1 MKNKNKNLLNI
12 ILLLGIFLIL
22 PTGAYA
28 NVGVPL
34 IVITLPSMFLLLIP
48 IILIEAK
55 VISKTLDVNYKKAIL
70 PATYANAASTIV
82 GIPLAWLILL
92 VIQFITGGDGGGG
105 GYDTIWGI
113 LISFTLHGAWL
124 TELDSFIFPL
134 ALLFGLLPAYYISV
148 LMEYGI
154 IKLVGSFKEK
164 SSPLVKKAVINAN
177 RLSYSFLVLICI
189 VVFVIYQI
197 K

>member
-1 MKNKNKNLLNI
+1 MKNKNKNLLNVT
-12 ILLLGIFLIL
+12 LLLGIFLIL

-28 NVGVPL
+28 NVGVPM

-55 VISKTLDVNYKKAIL
+55 VISKTLDINYKKAIP
-70 PATYANAASTIV
+70 PAIYANVASTIIGV
-82 GIPLAWLILL
+82 PFAWLISMT
-92 VIQFITGGDGGGG
+92 IQNITSGGSGGGS
-105 GYDTIWGI
+105 DTIWGI
-113 LISFTLHGAWL
+113 LMSFTLHGAWL

-148 LMEYGI
+148 LIEYGF
-154 IKLVGSFKEK
+154 IKGSFTEK